1 MTYKAKTSDFDEI
14 YKIGNNFMINEKI
27 EDDEGFYKNC
37 YQWATLNGDG
47 SITVHKTIPNT
58 SSYTPWSDAV
68 EEFKTFLKKNEK

>member
-14 YKIGNNFMINEKI
+14 YKIGNNFMVNEKI

-37 YQWATLNGDG
+37 YQWATLNSDG

-58 SSYTPWSDAV
+58 SSYTPWFDAT
-68 EEFKTFLKKNEK
+68 EEFKTFLKKIEK

>member
-14 YKIGNNFMINEKI
+14 YKIGNNFMVNEKI

-37 YQWATLNGDG
+37 YQWATLNSDG

-58 SSYTPWSDAV
+58 SSYTPWPDAV
-68 EEFKTFLKKNEK
+68 EEFKTFLKKIEK